1 MPKKKT
7 IAELQAELEASE
19 KTEKNELIPGLLE
32 MADRDRDQ
40 RGLPME
46 IVRKKKY
53 KKPAKSKR
61 SYMLREDTILKLDD
75 IKRVH
80 RNKSLSEVLTIAID
94 DLYDKEKQAIL
105 DSFNKD

>member
-7 IAELQAELEASE
+7 IAELQAELEASQQ
-19 KTEKNELIPGLLE
+19 TEQRELLPGLSNL
-32 MADRDRDQ
+32 ADQDQ
-40 RGLPME
+40 PGLPMNL
-46 IVRKKKY
+46 VRKKKY

-94 DLYDKEKQAIL
+94 DLYEKDKPAIL
-105 DSFNKD
+105 ESFNKD

>member
-7 IAELQAELEASE
+7 IAELQAELEATQQ
-19 KTEKNELIPGLLE
+19 TEQRELLSGLSNL
-32 MADRDRDQ
+32 ADQDQ
-40 RGLPME
+40 PGLPMNL
-46 IVRKKKY
+46 VRKKKY

-61 SYMLREDTILKLDD
+61 SYMLREDTILKLED

-80 RNKSLSEVLTIAID
+80 RNKSLSDVLTIAID
-94 DLYDKEKQAIL
+94 DLYEKDKQAIL